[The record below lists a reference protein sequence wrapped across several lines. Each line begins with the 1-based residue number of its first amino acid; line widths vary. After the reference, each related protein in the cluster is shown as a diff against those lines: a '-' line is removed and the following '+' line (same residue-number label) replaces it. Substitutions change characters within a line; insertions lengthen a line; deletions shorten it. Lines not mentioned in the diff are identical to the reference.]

1 MVVAL
6 ALLGALFGLTIP
18 IASGILVDQ
27 VIPAADLPR
36 LGVICL
42 FLLVLTGSASIFQ
55 AMQWLMVLRIEG
67 RVSATLIPAVWDRLL
82 RLPSRFFAR
91 FSSGDLALRAMG
103 LSEIFKKVSG
113 AVVSTIVTGFFSCC
127 NLGLLYY
134 YNWRLALCTTVLL
147 GLMFLVTALL
157 LSGLLRQETS
167 IRRIDGSISGLLLE
181 LLGGMITLRSGGAE
195 SRAFARWARLYTER
209 LALSIRARRYS
220 NRIHQ
225 WLSVYPILTAMV
237 IYFGAIHFDQ
247 ALMRAG
253 DFLAFTITFANLMSA
268 VLAVGYTSISLLD
281 LLPMFERIK
290 PILEEGPEFPAAV
303 VEPVRLAGALA
314 LNHVSF
320 RYPGQDRGTQVLD
333 NVSLQ
338 VRPGEFVAIVG
349 PSGSGKSTLVR
360 LLLGFEVPD
369 SGTVT
374 YDGRELP
381 TLDCTGF
388 ATTDRRRPPECA
400 THAERH
406 LQQYR
411 GLRSLLEHGRRLA
424 GSAAGRPRRRHPRD
438 AHGDA
443 HPGRRSG
450 REPVERS
457 APAFAH
463 RPGDRAPAQD
473 PPARRGD
480 QRAR

>member
-1 MVVAL
+1 MALVPSKARARGSRPAYVLHDSQGGQHAVDDEIASRIAPTAWVFYRLLADATPRVSDLIRFSLSQRDLPRELWIVVAL

-113 AVVSTIVTGFFSCC
+113 EVVSTVVTGLFSCC

-147 GLMFLVTALL
+147 VLMFLVTALL

-167 IRRIDGSISGLLLE
+167 IRRVDGSITGLLLE

-209 LALSIRARRYS
+209 LALSIRGQAVFQPDS
-220 NRIHQ
+220 
-225 WLSVYPILTAMV
+225 SV
-237 IYFGAIHFDQ
+237 
-247 ALMRAG
+247 
-253 DFLAFTITFANLMSA
+253 
-268 VLAVGYTSISLLD
+268 AVGLSD
-281 LLPMFERIK
+281 
-290 PILEEGPEFPAAV
+290 
-303 VEPVRLAGALA
+303 
-314 LNHVSF
+314 
-320 RYPGQDRGTQVLD
+320 
-333 NVSLQ
+333 
-338 VRPGEFVAIVG
+338 
-349 PSGSGKSTLVR
+349 
-360 LLLGFEVPD
+360 PD
-369 SGTVT
+369 G
-374 YDGRELP
+374 
-381 TLDCTGF
+381 
-388 ATTDRRRPPECA
+388 
-400 THAERH
+400 
-406 LQQYR
+406 
-411 GLRSLLEHGRRLA
+411 
-424 GSAAGRPRRRHPRD
+424 
-438 AHGDA
+438 HGDLFRC
-443 HPGRRSG
+443 HSL
-450 REPVERS
+450 
-457 APAFAH
+457 
-463 RPGDRAPAQD
+463 
-473 PPARRGD
+473 
-480 QRAR
+480 